1 MERCNPA
8 EMRKALTMV
17 EALKNAGID
26 FVPVPVRDPAHKI
39 ALIGQTLAV
48 LDELEEDSE
57 Q

>member
-1 MERCNPA
+1 
-8 EMRKALTMV
+8 MRKALTMV

-48 LDELEEDSE
+48 LEELEEDSE